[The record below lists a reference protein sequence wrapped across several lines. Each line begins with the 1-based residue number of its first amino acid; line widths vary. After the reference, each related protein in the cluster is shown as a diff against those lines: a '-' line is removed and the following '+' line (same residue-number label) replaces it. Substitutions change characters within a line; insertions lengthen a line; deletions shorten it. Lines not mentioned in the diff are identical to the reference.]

1 MYARTVSESINPH
14 GRVDADGTVWV
25 LDGDWRSVGQVVGAE
40 PQDALAFY
48 QTRFADLES
57 QVSLLEQ
64 RAKRSAPVRDLLAAV
79 EKLVVALTDAHAVGD
94 LASLRRRVGT
104 VAESL
109 GSLKEAQ
116 DEANKAAAEES
127 LLKRTAM
134 VERAE
139 AISAQDPNKTH
150 WKNSSTEMA
159 SLFAQWQE
167 EQKLPHRVPRKTA
180 DELWARFRAARQ
192 SFDRASREYFQTKGK
207 ADKDAKSAK
216 TLLCE
221 RAEALSEKGA
231 EGIPAYRRL
240 LEEWKL
246 APRAAQ
252 RTVDN
257 KLWDRFKAAGDA
269 LYNAGSEEWAA
280 NRAAK
285 EALLER
291 FAHITTQTE
300 VSVAKKLL
308 RELHGEWDLIGNVAK
323 ADERAINAKLSNIER
338 HVRALDAEH
347 LDRTNPA
354 KVGRREGFA
363 AQIES
368 AIAQLEA
375 ELAAAQASSD
385 TQRVAD
391 IAADIDAKKAWLAA
405 LS

>member
-1 MYARTVSESINPH
+1 
-14 GRVDADGTVWV
+14 
-25 LDGDWRSVGQVVGAE
+25 
-40 PQDALAFY
+40 
-48 QTRFADLES
+48 
-57 QVSLLEQ
+57 
-64 RAKRSAPVRDLLAAV
+64 
-79 EKLVVALTDAHAVGD
+79 
-94 LASLRRRVGT
+94 
-104 VAESL
+104 
-109 GSLKEAQ
+109 
-116 DEANKAAAEES
+116 
-127 LLKRTAM
+127 
-134 VERAE
+134 
-139 AISAQDPNKTH
+139 
-150 WKNSSTEMA
+150 
-159 SLFAQWQE
+159 
-167 EQKLPHRVPRKTA
+167 
-180 DELWARFRAARQ
+180 
-192 SFDRASREYFQTKGK
+192 
-207 ADKDAKSAK
+207 
-216 TLLCE
+216 
-221 RAEALSEKGA
+221 
-231 EGIPAYRRL
+231 
-240 LEEWKL
+240 L

-323 ADERAINAKLSNIER
+323 ADERAINAKLSDIDR

-363 AQIES
+363 TQIES

-375 ELAAAQASSD
+375 ELAAAQASSE
-385 TQRVAD
+385 TQRVAN
-391 IAADIDAKKAWLAA
+391 ITADIDAKKAWLAA